1 MKKILSLFLL
11 VVLFTLSFAACGK
24 KTDTDASGEAS
35 ASLPA
40 PADDP
45 FAEQK
50 QILSLFESFT
60 VAGSSGFDYSSEQ
73 TQGNTVV
80 NRHTVSVRLDSSNG
94 SGSRVEYKK
103 NLNEDLSGDQY
114 TELESTTYYQNGKIA
129 VRENGVWTWKSGTLA
144 EFVTVN
150 LQSFRLDY
158 AALRDV
164 SLTASGET
172 KTLTFRIDDAN
183 AAAFLGVSQPIKNL
197 SFEIKTDADCKR
209 LVSFAMTYAQELTA
223 TVFRFT
229 PYTGSATVT
238 LPD

>member
-73 TQGNTVV
+73 TLGNTVV
-80 NRHTVSVRLDSSNG
+80 NRHTVSVRLDNSNG
-94 SGSRVEYKK
+94 LGSRVEYKK
-103 NLNEDLSGDQY
+103 NLNTDFSGKQY
-114 TELESTTYYQNGKIA
+114 SELESTTYYRNGKIGA
-129 VRENGVWTWKSGTLA
+129 QESGVWTWKDGTFA
-144 EFVTVN
+144 EFVAVN
-150 LQSFRLDY
+150 LQSFRFNLS
-158 AALRDV
+158 ALRD
-164 SLTASGET
+164 LAFAQSGNET
-172 KTLTFRIDDAN
+172 VLTFRIDDAD
-183 AAAFLGVSQPIKNL
+183 AAAFLGVSQPVKSL
-197 SFEIKTDADCKR
+197 SFEIRVDANCEK
-209 LVSFAMTYAQELTA
+209 LLSFTMTYSQELTF

-229 PYTGSATVT
+229 PCIGSVTVNV
-238 LPD
+238 PD